1 MYNFGLQG
9 FRLEELQVFRG
20 FLLGVQAWVKAGG
33 VVLRDGLAVG
43 TTTLSCRVSRASFF
57 REKLA

>member
-1 MYNFGLQG
+1 M
-9 FRLEELQVFRG
+9 FRG